1 MYEFC
6 LEYLLL
12 GTSSRVKKQNTIT
25 LGWAGREAVSGHPAA
40 VCGSLVPCTLGSV
53 NQGESDYSS
62 QRQRQEYV
70 GMGKK
75 PGGGGWR
82 SAGTPKGKEENGS
95 PFKVERPAVG
105 QQLGSRV
112 SGPDEWAQGLS
123 LTLKEDEWT
132 YPAPQNDQSVPCRP
146 GGYPLSSSPRL
157 LSQFCLESSP
167 WFPNRN

>member
-25 LGWAGREAVSGHPAA
+25 LGWAGREVVSGHPAAVNGSVNSTSGKQA

-70 GMGKK
+70 GMGRK
-75 PGGGGWR
+75 PGGL
-82 SAGTPKGKEENGS
+82 EI
-95 PFKVERPAVG
+95 
-105 QQLGSRV
+105 SRH
-112 SGPDEWAQGLS
+112 
-123 LTLKEDEWT
+123 
-132 YPAPQNDQSVPCRP
+132 
-146 GGYPLSSSPRL
+146 PRR
-157 LSQFCLESSP
+157 EGRKWIP
-167 WFPNRN
+167 I